1 MQSSKVIDK
10 KYSGGASSTVKRIAC
25 IASKKAPFPFK
36 SNIPAASFK
45 AGKETL
51 VFLPDKLFIMQKS
64 RVGALNYSDIETF
77 AHTTRFI
84 ESEKVP
90 AMPV

>member
-51 VFLPDKLFIMQKS
+51 VFLPDKTLYHAEKAEW
-64 RVGALNYSDIETF
+64 VLLNYSDIENIL
-77 AHTTRFI
+77 HT
-84 ESEKVP
+84 P
-90 AMPV
+90 HDL